1 MLTPNPQDELAGP
14 STLSN
19 VVQTV
24 LNDQTSFVPVRSST
38 PNPTKNDLDMLN
50 QTSSS
55 VVSQVSNASRLLADN
70 DSSMIGQNE
79 TIVTQMKK
87 LQPIIEEQEES
98 KSDLADGSEEK
109 DKDKSETEPSGSK
122 EQKEDEQ
129 DDEGEWK
136 LVSHKRSKK

>member
-1 MLTPNPQDELAGP
+1 
-14 STLSN
+14 
-19 VVQTV
+19 
-24 LNDQTSFVPVRSST
+24 
-38 PNPTKNDLDMLN
+38 
-50 QTSSS
+50 
-55 VVSQVSNASRLLADN
+55 
-70 DSSMIGQNE
+70 MIGQNE

-98 KSDLADGSEEK
+98 ESDLADGLEEK